1 MANGHINLMVA
12 GLVGAFMTSLYTF
25 RMIFIVF
32 HGKEQIH
39 AHAGK
44 GITHHLPLI
53 VLLVLSTFVGALI
66 VPPLEGVL
74 PQTTELAHGSVMTL
88 EIASGFIAIAG
99 ILIAAWLWL
108 GKRTL
113 VTSIANSAPGRFFG
127 TWWFHAWGF
136 DWLYDKVFVKPFLG
150 IAWLLK
156 SDPLNALMNIPAIL
170 SRFAGK
176 GLLVSENGYLRWYV
190 ASMSI
195 GAVVVLAVMS
205 MLLPW
210 SAHAQE
216 LLSDG
221 HKIIVLACLLG
232 YFAFNGGSLSVVT
245 WLYCAEIFPLGVRG
259 KGTALCSFA
268 LWVVNFL
275 VTLLLYFTAD
285 ALGIGLVFGA
295 LAAVNALA
303 WVFVWRYAPE
313 TRGRTLEDI
322 EQSLLN
328 GQFNARNAV
337 SSGVLLN
344 KINSD

>member
-1 MANGHINLMVA
+1 MTFNSHFFPGCDSCSPEKWEIIFHVKLTVLIVLTTNADSTVA
-12 GLVGAFMTSLYTF
+12 AVILRKLYKYTF

-88 EIASGFIAIAG
+88 EIASGIIAIAG

-156 SDPLNALMNIPAIL
+156 RDPLNSLMNIPAIL

-195 GAVVVLAVMS
+195 GAVVVLA
-205 MLLPW
+205 LLM
-210 SAHAQE
+210 
-216 LLSDG
+216 
-221 HKIIVLACLLG
+221 VL
-232 YFAFNGGSLSVVT
+232 
-245 WLYCAEIFPLGVRG
+245 R
-259 KGTALCSFA
+259 
-268 LWVVNFL
+268 
-275 VTLLLYFTAD
+275 
-285 ALGIGLVFGA
+285 
-295 LAAVNALA
+295 
-303 WVFVWRYAPE
+303 
-313 TRGRTLEDI
+313 
-322 EQSLLN
+322 
-328 GQFNARNAV
+328 
-337 SSGVLLN
+337 
-344 KINSD
+344 